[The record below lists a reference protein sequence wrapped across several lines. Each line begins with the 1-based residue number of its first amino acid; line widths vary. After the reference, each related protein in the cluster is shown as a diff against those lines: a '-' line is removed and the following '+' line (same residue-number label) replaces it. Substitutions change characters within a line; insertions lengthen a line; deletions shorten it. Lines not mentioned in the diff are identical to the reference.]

1 MCEPTTLVAA
11 SLALTAAS
19 TAATVYS
26 QQQAADAQAATN
38 QRQYE
43 NQMAAY
49 NANVAQSNM
58 DLANLNRLKTQE
70 AEDASAKKISANAD
84 ARRDMAKATVAAG
97 ESGISGLSVDALL
110 AELGGKAG
118 NANTNIETN
127 YLRRD
132 NALEMDRSNIY
143 TTKTNNWAQ
152 TASAINSLKTP
163 TQPDY
168 IGAGLRIAGAGVTYQ
183 TSMNDIKARG
193 KVS

>member
-26 QQQAADAQAATN
+26 QQQAADAQAASN

-49 NANVAQSNM
+49 NANIAQSNM
-58 DLANLNRLKTQE
+58 DLANLNRLKQQE
-70 AEDASAKKISANAD
+70 AEDASAKKITANAE
-84 ARRDMAKATVAAG
+84 ARRDMAKATVASGEAG
-97 ESGISGLSVDALL
+97 VSGLSVDSLL

-168 IGAGLRIAGAGVTYQ
+168 IGAGLRIAGAGIQYQ
-183 TSMNDIKARG
+183 TSMNDIKRG
-193 KVS
+193 K

>member
-19 TAATVYS
+19 TAATIYS
-26 QQQAADAQAATN
+26 QQQAMDAQAATN

-49 NANVAQSNM
+49 KANVAQSNM
-58 DLANLNRLKTQE
+58 DLVNLDRLKRQE
-70 AEDASAKKISANAD
+70 AEDASAKMITANSD
-84 ARRDMAKATVAAG
+84 ARRDMSKATVAAG
-97 ESGISGLSVDALL
+97 EAGVSGLSVDALL

-118 NANTNIETN
+118 RTNSTIETN
-127 YLRRD
+127 YLRRND
-132 NALEMDRSNIY
+132 ALEMDRSNIY

-168 IGAGLRIAGAGVTYQ
+168 IGAGLRIAGAGIQYQ
-183 TSMNDIKARG
+183 TGMNDIKRG
-193 KVS
+193 K

>member
-19 TAATVYS
+19 TAATIYS

-43 NQMAAY
+43 NQMTAY
-49 NANVAQSNM
+49 KANLLQSNM
-58 DLANLNRLKTQE
+58 DLANLDRLKQQE
-70 AEDASAKKISANAD
+70 AEDLSAKKIANNAD

-97 ESGISGLSVDALL
+97 ESGISGLSVDSLL
-110 AELGGKAG
+110 AELGGRAG
-118 NANTNIETN
+118 TANTSAEVN
-127 YLRRD
+127 YLRKD
-132 NALEMDRSNIY
+132 SALEQDRANIY
-143 TTKTNNWAQ
+143 TSKTNNWAQ

-168 IGAGLRIAGAGVTYQ
+168 IGAGLRIAGAGVQYQ
-183 TSMNDIKARG
+183 SSMNDIKRG
-193 KVS
+193 K

>member
-38 QRQYE
+38 QRQYD

-49 NANVAQSNM
+49 NANIAQSNT
-58 DLANLNRLKTQE
+58 DLANLNRLKQQE
-70 AEDASAKKISANAD
+70 AEDASAKKIGVNAE
-84 ARRDMAKATVAAG
+84 ARRDMAKATVASGEAG
-97 ESGISGLSVDALL
+97 VSGLSVDSLL

-168 IGAGLRIAGAGVTYQ
+168 IGAGLRIAGAGVQYQ
-183 TSMNDIKARG
+183 TSMNDIKRG
-193 KVS
+193 K

>member
-38 QRQYE
+38 QRQYD

-49 NANVAQSNM
+49 NANIAQSNT
-58 DLANLNRLKTQE
+58 DLANLNRLKQQE
-70 AEDASAKKISANAD
+70 AEDASAKKIGVNAE
-84 ARRDMAKATVAAG
+84 ARRDMAKATVASGEAG
-97 ESGISGLSVDALL
+97 VSGLSVDALL
-110 AELGGKAG
+110 AELGGAAG

-183 TSMNDIKARG
+183 TSMNDIKSRG

>member
-1 MCEPTTLVAA
+1 MCDPVTLTATT
-11 SLALTAAS
+11 LALTAAS

-26 QQQAADAQAATN
+26 QQQAADAQAETN

-43 NQMAAY
+43 NQMTAY
-49 NANVAQSNM
+49 RANILQSNT
-58 DLANLNRLKTQE
+58 DLANLNRLKQQE
-70 AEDASAKKISANAD
+70 AEDASAKKISANAE
-84 ARRDMAKATVAAG
+84 ARRDTARATVSAG

-118 NANTNIETN
+118 TANTNIETN

-132 NALEMDRSNIY
+132 YALEQDRSNIY

-168 IGAGLRIAGAGVTYQ
+168 IGAGLRIAGAGVQYQ
-183 TSMNDIKARG
+183 SAMNDIKRG
-193 KVS
+193 K

>member
-38 QRQYE
+38 QRQYD
-43 NQMAAY
+43 NQMIAY
-49 NANVAQSNM
+49 NANIAQSNT
-58 DLANLNRLKTQE
+58 DLANLNRLKQQE
-70 AEDASAKKISANAD
+70 AEDLSAKKIVNNAN
-84 ARRDMAKATVAAG
+84 ARRDISRATVSAG
-97 ESGISGLSVDALL
+97 ESGISGLSVDSLL
-110 AELGGKAG
+110 AELGGAAG
-118 NANTNIETN
+118 SANTSAEVN
-127 YLRRD
+127 YLRKD
-132 NALEMDRSNIY
+132 SALEQDRSNIY

-168 IGAGLRIAGAGVTYQ
+168 IGAGLRIAGAGIQYQ
-183 TSMNDIKARG
+183 TNMNDIKRG
-193 KVS
+193 R

>member
-11 SLALTAAS
+11 SLAMAAAS

-38 QRQYE
+38 QRQYD

-49 NANVAQSNM
+49 NANIAQSNM

-70 AEDASAKKISANAD
+70 AEDASAKKIGVNAE
-84 ARRDMAKATVAAG
+84 ARRDMAKATVASG
-97 ESGISGLSVDALL
+97 ESGVSGLSVDALI

-118 NANTNIETN
+118 TANTNIDTN

-168 IGAGLRIAGAGVTYQ
+168 IGAGLRIAGAGITYQ
-183 TSMNDIKARG
+183 QGMNDIKRG
-193 KVS
+193 K